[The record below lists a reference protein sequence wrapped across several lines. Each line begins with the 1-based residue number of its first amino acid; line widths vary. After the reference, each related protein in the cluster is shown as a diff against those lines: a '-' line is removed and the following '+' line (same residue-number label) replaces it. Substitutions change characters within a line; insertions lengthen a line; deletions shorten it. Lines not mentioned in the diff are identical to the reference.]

1 MMLYIILCAISL
13 ALQFVIF
20 IFCFCPLA
28 YNYIDF
34 YSKPFTSIVDL
45 IGQGNIVNLTHF
57 LLSLISVVILVALLV
72 LSIMIYTDKSK
83 KDNTLFVKI
92 FFMLSV
98 IQTIIS
104 TVNYGIRPYQYFTD
118 ITSSQIFYVYYIASS
133 ATIQCLSLFT
143 TIPSALAH
151 YSKKRQGF
159 GLIHENVSSAED
171 DENKNQGGIDIKTQ
185 SNKTEL
191 IIKYHNLFKEGI
203 ISEEEFEKKKKELL

>member
-72 LSIMIYTDKSK
+72 LSIMI
-83 KDNTLFVKI
+83 
-92 FFMLSV
+92 
-98 IQTIIS
+98 
-104 TVNYGIRPYQYFTD
+104 
-118 ITSSQIFYVYYIASS
+118 
-133 ATIQCLSLFT
+133 
-143 TIPSALAH
+143 
-151 YSKKRQGF
+151 
-159 GLIHENVSSAED
+159 
-171 DENKNQGGIDIKTQ
+171 
-185 SNKTEL
+185 
-191 IIKYHNLFKEGI
+191 
-203 ISEEEFEKKKKELL
+203 